1 MWESNKL
8 IIEREPVHSV
18 HGDFLYIFS
27 LLDTF
32 FVRRQLMDLLPPPL
46 PLLKDTSRP

>member
-1 MWESNKL
+1 MWASNKL

-27 LLDTF
+27 LLDTV
-32 FVRRQLMDLLPPPL
+32 FVRRQLMDLLPPP
-46 PLLKDTSRP
+46 PPFKRYQQAI